1 MINSIADPLM
11 PNGIS
16 GDMRIFR
23 IERGFI
29 VSKQFPQGRLSH
41 SGFGSQC
48 LPTESRGYQLIVAD
62 FRDNLS
68 ATLVICR
75 KVYESAMPLILNHP
89 SGTYFN
95 IPHFYCMRW

>member
-29 VSKQFPQGRLSH
+29 FSKQFPQGRLSH

-48 LPTESRGYQLIVAD
+48 LPTESRGCQLIVTD

-68 ATLVICR
+68 ATICYNPR
-75 KVYESAMPLILNHP
+75 LSSYTERYMNPR
-89 SGTYFN
+89 F
-95 IPHFYCMRW
+95 

>member
-1 MINSIADPLM
+1 MINRIADPLM

-29 VSKQFPQGRLSH
+29 VSKQVPQGRLSH

-48 LPTESRGYQLIVAD
+48 LPTESRGYRLIVTD
-62 FRDNLS
+62 FRYNLS
-68 ATLVICR
+68 ATICYNPR
-75 KVYESAMPLILNHP
+75 LSSYTERYMNPRL
-89 SGTYFN
+89 
-95 IPHFYCMRW
+95 